1 MDKKVCQERGMFQLQ
16 LAIQASSQPFSA
28 VDSSF
33 WCLVSPTIVE
43 AAREGGVA
51 IPSNGCSRMRS

>member
-1 MDKKVCQERGMFQLQ
+1 MFQLQ